1 MVFCV
6 FHQNDRGVFMQFSS
20 RFKQLCKEKGVTQ
33 KKALEDMGFHR
44 NAVQSWNNGSPSADA
59 LKKLAGYFEMSTDDL
74 LGVETKKAPTP
85 KGERDYLAIM
95 NAFDQA
101 DESTREAILLLLK
114 LK

>member
-1 MVFCV
+1 
-6 FHQNDRGVFMQFSS
+6 MQFSS

-44 NAVQSWNNGSPSADA
+44 NAVQRWNGGSPSTDA
-59 LKKLAGYFEMSTDDL
+59 LVKIAEYFGMTTDEV

-85 KGERDYLAIM
+85 KGERDYTDLELIEAVM
-95 NAFDQA
+95 QATDQQK
-101 DESTREAILLLLK
+101 EAIRMFLK

>member
-1 MVFCV
+1 
-6 FHQNDRGVFMQFSS
+6 MQFSS

-44 NAVQSWNNGSPSADA
+44 NAVQSWQSGNPSADA
-59 LKKLAGYFEMSTDDL
+59 LKKLAGYFEMSTDEL

-85 KGERDYLAIM
+85 KGERDYTDLELIEAVM
-95 NAFDQA
+95 QASDQQK
-101 DESTREAILLLLK
+101 EAIRMFLK

>member
-1 MVFCV
+1 
-6 FHQNDRGVFMQFSS
+6 MQFSS
-20 RFKQLCKEKGVTQ
+20 RFKQLCKERNITQ

-44 NAVQSWNNGSPSADA
+44 NAAQRWADGSPSTDA
-59 LKKLAGYFEMSTDDL
+59 LLKIAEYFGITTDEV
-74 LGVETKKAPTP
+74 LGKETKKAPTP

>member
-1 MVFCV
+1 
-6 FHQNDRGVFMQFSS
+6 MQFSS

-33 KKALEDMGFHR
+33 KKALEDMGMGR
-44 NAVQSWNNGSPSADA
+44 NSAQSWHNGNPSADA
-59 LKKLAGYFEMSTDDL
+59 LKKLAAYFDMSTDEL
-74 LGVETKKAPTP
+74 LGVETKKTPTP

-95 NAFDQA
+95 NAFDKA

>member
-1 MVFCV
+1 
-6 FHQNDRGVFMQFSS
+6 MQFSS
-20 RFKQLCKEKGVTQ
+20 RFKQLCKENGITQ
-33 KKALEDMGFHR
+33 QKALAEMGLHR
-44 NAVQSWNNGSPSADA
+44 NAAQRWAEGSPSTEA
-59 LKKLAGYFEMSTDDL
+59 LLKIAEYFGITTDEV
-74 LGVETKKAPTP
+74 LGVDNKKTPTP

>member
-1 MVFCV
+1 
-6 FHQNDRGVFMQFSS
+6 MQFSL

-44 NAVQSWNNGSPSADA
+44 NAVQSWNNGNPSADA

-95 NAFDQA
+95 NAFDKA

>member
-1 MVFCV
+1 
-6 FHQNDRGVFMQFSS
+6 MQFSS
-20 RFKQLCKEKGVTQ
+20 RFKQLCKDKKVTQ

-44 NAVQSWNNGSPSADA
+44 NAAQRWAEGSPSTEA
-59 LKKLAGYFEMSTDDL
+59 LLKIAEYFDMSTDEV

-95 NAFDQA
+95 NAFDKA